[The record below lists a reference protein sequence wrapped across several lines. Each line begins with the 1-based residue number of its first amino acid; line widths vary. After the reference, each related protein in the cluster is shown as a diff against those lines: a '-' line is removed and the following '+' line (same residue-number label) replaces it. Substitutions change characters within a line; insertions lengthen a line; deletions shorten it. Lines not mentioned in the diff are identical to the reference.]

1 MSIGT
6 TMNDFD
12 INTLYQ
18 AMQHSG
24 SLSKRD
30 MKTLEWILNNKKE
43 SPITDRY
50 LYDLM
55 VKKSKSMRKGLE
67 KYKNDGGNWKIT
79 QVIWSLDAIDSG
91 SAKFVSIP

>member
-12 INTLYQ
+12 INILYQ

-43 SPITDRY
+43 
-50 LYDLM
+50 
-55 VKKSKSMRKGLE
+55 
-67 KYKNDGGNWKIT
+67 
-79 QVIWSLDAIDSG
+79 
-91 SAKFVSIP
+91 